1 MYNLFDYQ
9 NDLIDE
15 TRNEQR
21 SGNKNVLLVSPAG
34 SGKSVVISEM
44 ARLAVEKGG
53 YVLFLVHRQELV
65 NQIKHSFEVNE
76 VKKGH
81 YLVTTIGSAI
91 NRLTIMKKPTLIIL
105 DEAHHTL
112 AKTYVDILDYFQDVP
127 RLGFTATPWRM
138 NGKGF
143 KSVYDT
149 MVLGKSVQWLIDR
162 NHLAPETIYA
172 PVSLIDPTKLSNA
185 TTRDFTDNEI
195 TQSIKKGQLG
205 SVVDSYN
212 KFGKNGQAILYAHNR
227 EYSEKF
233 AAEFVAAGISAVHVD
248 SKTPKKRRDEIM
260 EDFRSGKIKVMC
272 NVDLVSEGFDVP
284 DCSVVILCRPTKS
297 LVLYIQQSMRSM
309 RYQPNKKAVIIDHVG
324 NFRRFGYP
332 SDDRSWT
339 IEDREK
345 VAKKT
350 DPDTIYSCEE
360 CFGVFREWDNGH
372 CPYCGAPKPD
382 YMIAAEQAEAKQIED
397 EIARVEKA
405 KKPLEEA
412 KTLSDVFDIAK
423 ARDSVKR
430 PLPYAIRY
438 ADSVGIRYSKRDI
451 QNIIN
456 VEGYSRGYF
465 FQLQKIM
472 KRRFK

>member
-1 MYNLFDYQ
+1 MYKLFDYQ
-9 NDLIDE
+9 NELIDK
-15 TRNEQR
+15 TRKEQT
-21 SGNKNVLLVSPAG
+21 SGNKNVLIVSPAG
-34 SGKSVVISEM
+34 SGKSVVISEI
-44 ARLAVEKGG
+44 ARLAAAKGG
-53 YVLFLVHRQELV
+53 FVLFLVHRQELV
-65 NQIKHSFEVNE
+65 NQIKRSFKNNE
-76 VKKGH
+76 VDEDN
-81 YLVTTIGSAI
+81 YLVTTIGTAA
-91 NRLTIMKKPTLIIL
+91 NHLDIMRKPALIIT
-105 DEAHHTL
+105 DETHHAL
-112 AKTYVDILDYFQDVP
+112 ANTYQKIYKYFQDVP

-149 MVLGKSVQWLIDR
+149 MVLGKSVQWLIDHD
-162 NHLAPETIYA
+162 HLAPETIYA
-172 PVSLIDPTKLSNA
+172 PVSIIDPTKLSNGS
-185 TTRDFTDNEI
+185 TRDYTDNEI
-195 TQSIKKGQLG
+195 SQAIKKGQLG
-205 SVVDSYN
+205 SVVDSYQ

-233 AAEFVAAGISAVHVD
+233 AAEFTAAGISAVHVD
-248 SKTPKKRRDEIM
+248 SKTPQKQRNQIM
-260 EDFRSGKIKVMC
+260 SDFKSGKIKVMC

-309 RYQPNKKAVIIDHVG
+309 RYMPNKKAVIIDHVG

-332 SDDRSWT
+332 SDDRSWS

-405 KKPLEEA
+405 KKSLKEA
-412 KTLSDVFDIAK
+412 RTISEIFDIAK
-423 ARDSVKR
+423 ARENVKR
-430 PLPYAIRY
+430 PLPFAIKY
-438 ADSVGIRYSKRDI
+438 ADNVGIKYSRRDI

-456 VEGYSRGYF
+456 VEGYARGYL

-472 KRRFK
+472 RKRF

>member
-1 MYNLFDYQ
+1 MFELREYQ
-9 NDLIDE
+9 NELINSIRE
-15 TRNEQR
+15 EQKQ
-21 SGNKNVLLVSPAG
+21 GNCNVLAVSPAG
-34 SGKSVVISEM
+34 SGKSVVIAEI
-44 ARLAVEKGG
+44 ARLVTEKGG
-53 YVLFLVHRQELV
+53 IVLFFVHRQELV
-65 NQIKHSFEVNE
+65 NQIKRSFIKNE
-76 VKKGH
+76 VDMSKA
-81 YLVTTIGSAI
+81 LVMTVGKVA
-91 NRLTIMKKPTLIIL
+91 NRLDVLPKPSLIAI
-105 DEAHHTL
+105 DESHHIL
-112 AKTYVDILDYFQDVP
+112 AKTYQDIIEFYSDVP
-127 RLGFTATPWRM
+127 RIGFTATPWRM
-138 NGKGF
+138 NGRGF
-143 KSVYDT
+143 RGTYDV
-149 MVLGKSVQWLIDR
+149 MVQGKSVQWLIDHK
-162 NHLAPETIYA
+162 NLAPETIYA

-412 KTLSDVFDIAK
+412 ETLSDVFDIAK
-423 ARDSVKR
+423 ARDNVKR

-438 ADSVGIRYSKRDI
+438 ADSIGIRYSKRDI
-451 QNIIN
+451 KNIIN
-456 VEGYSRGYF
+456 VEGYARGYF